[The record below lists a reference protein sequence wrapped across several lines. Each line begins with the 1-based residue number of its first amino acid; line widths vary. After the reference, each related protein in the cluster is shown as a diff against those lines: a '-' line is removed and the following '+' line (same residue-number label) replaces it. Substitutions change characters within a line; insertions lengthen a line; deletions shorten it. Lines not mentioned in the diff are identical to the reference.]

1 MIDITVKIFEF
12 SNLQQQ
18 RDTLEAINNL
28 PDRSHVRIFMV
39 NEQDQVIWGIKVK
52 KVNNH
57 WRHDGLT
64 VTSTHYSDNGSSP
77 IMGYSCWHMLEAP
90 ENYEKLDIASVT
102 HMHAL
107 RKRWGAERKS
117 RQLVGTSERV
127 EK

>member
-18 RDTLEAINNL
+18 RDTLEALNSL
-28 PDRSHVRIFMV
+28 PERSHVRIFLV
-39 NEQDQVIWGIKVK
+39 NEQDLVMWGVKVE
-52 KVNNH
+52 KVGDH
-57 WRHDGLT
+57 WRQDGVT

-102 HMHAL
+102 HMHSL
-107 RKRWGAERKS
+107 RKRWN
-117 RQLVGTSERV
+117 SEL
-127 EK
+127 